1 MKLVNPVGKD
11 TKQFDS
17 EAFYMG
23 NCHCVCSSGSA
34 DSKSGA
40 WWTSSCNCG
49 CNGTSANNSAN
60 NNGSKNS

>member
-17 EAFYMG
+17 EAFWG
-23 NCHCVCSSGSA
+23 NCHCVCSSGSS

-40 WWTSSCNCG
+40 WWSSSCNCG
-49 CNGTSANNSAN
+49 CNGTSANNN
-60 NNGSKNS
+60 VSKNS